1 MTLFAFK
8 CLYPT
13 GEAQHILHFL
23 VLYSCLCIRLLLFK
37 LIVVS
42 IIKGHFTTTLDLC
55 KQVTVWGLQLIC
67 CKGLASGYK

>member
-23 VLYSCLCIRLLLFK
+23 VLYSCRNSCLCIRLYSLSSLLYQ
-37 LIVVS
+37 S
-42 IIKGHFTTTLDLC
+42 
-55 KQVTVWGLQLIC
+55 
-67 CKGLASGYK
+67 

>member
-23 VLYSCLCIRLLLFK
+23 VLCSCRNSCFCIRLLLFK

-42 IIKGHFTTTLDLC
+42 IID
-55 KQVTVWGLQLIC
+55 
-67 CKGLASGYK
+67 SG

>member
-23 VLYSCLCIRLLLFK
+23 VLYSCRNSCLCIGLLLFK

-42 IIKGHFTTTLDLC
+42 IIG
-55 KQVTVWGLQLIC
+55 
-67 CKGLASGYK
+67 SG